1 MLRNQSLKQ
10 ILADTRQYWD
20 HDGTAPTVRGNFLKI
35 LACGTLA
42 LGAEIYSS
50 ETERLL
56 VPHTCKS
63 RACPSCGYRATA
75 LWQAE
80 LEASLP
86 NICYV
91 GINFTIPSFFRP
103 LLQQNRDLLNDLPAV
118 GASVIKRWAE
128 SKHGADVF
136 LIVVP
141 QTFGGFLN
149 FNPHLH
155 MLVSAGG
162 LQESQGRWLPR
173 LHFKKRGHE
182 RELMEMWRL
191 ALSSYLWAALQKR
204 AVVSNLGT
212 ELLKKALKTQ
222 YKREWVIYVSPAMSK
237 AKFLR
242 YAGRYIR
249 RPGIPLSH
257 ILSITDRGVQFLAK
271 DTREKRMVQLV
282 RPKEMFVDTLGEHC
296 PDRYRHAMRY
306 FGLLAPRRKNQ
317 TSAIIFSLL
326 REKRRQLPARLR
338 WAESIRQDFGVDP
351 LIDRHGKR
359 MNWIGRLA
367 PKLSVHD

>member
-10 ILADTRQYWD
+10 ILADTRQHWD
-20 HDGTAPTVRGNFLKI
+20 HDGTHPTVRQNFLKI

-86 NICYV
+86 NICYM
-91 GINFTIPSFFRP
+91 GINFTIPSIFRP
-103 LLQQNRDLLNDLPAV
+103 LLQQNRHLLNDLPAV

-128 SKHGADVF
+128 SKYGASVF

-162 LQESQGRWLPR
+162 LQESEGRWLPR
-173 LHFKKRGHE
+173 LHFKERRHE
-182 RELMEMWRL
+182 LELMEMWRL
-191 ALSSYLWAALQKR
+191 ALSSYLWLTLQKT
-204 AVVSNLGT
+204 ALVSNLNT

-222 YKREWVIYVSPAMSK
+222 YKREWVIYVSPVMSK
-237 AKFLR
+237 TKFLR

-249 RPGIPLSH
+249 RPPIPLSH
-257 ILSITDRGVQFLAK
+257 ILGTTDHGVQFLAK
-271 DTREKRMVQLV
+271 DTRAKRIVQV
-282 RPKEMFVDTLGEHC
+282 MWPKEMFVDTLGEHF
-296 PDRYRHAMRY
+296 PDHYKHAMRY
-306 FGLLAPRRKNQ
+306 FGLLAPRRKNR
-317 TSAIIFSLL
+317 TSAVVFSLL
-326 REKRRQLPARLR
+326 RQKKRPQPARLR
-338 WAESIRQDFGVDP
+338 WAESKRRDFGADP
-351 LIDRHGKR
+351 LIDRRGTR
-359 MNWIGRLA
+359 MSWSGRLA
-367 PKLSVHD
+367 PEPSMHV